1 MNAITAHA
9 DYVIGRV
16 FCHLLKQALS
26 RFCEKAFY
34 VEFSDLERNGEV
46 QYA

>member
-9 DYVIGRV
+9 DYVIGRI
-16 FCHLLKQALS
+16 FCHPLKQALS

-34 VEFSDLERNGEV
+34 VGFSDLERNGEV